1 MIGLRD
7 VLAEQRQRILDG
19 WAERVLNAYPSE
31 SLPFLKGEK
40 DRFRNPIGYTI
51 VAGLERIYDELFGK
65 QANGG
70 VERPI
75 DDIVRMR
82 AVQEFS
88 PAEAVGFM
96 SPLKEVVREAIE
108 AACPAWRTGVERD
121 LLADFA
127 RFEGEVDRVT
137 LVAVDCYNKCREK
150 LSRIRLRET
159 LAGGMLAAA
168 ERNRRIR

>member
-1 MIGLRD
+1 MTGLKD
-7 VLAEQRQRILDG
+7 FLAEQRQRILDG

-31 SLPFLKGEK
+31 SLTFLKGET
-40 DRFRNPIGYTI
+40 DRFRNPVGYTI
-51 VAGLERIYDELFGK
+51 VAGLERIYDELLGR

-70 VERPI
+70 AERPI

-96 SPLKEVVREAIE
+96 SPLKHVVREAIE
-108 AACPAWRTGVERD
+108 ASCPVWTTGVERD

-127 RFEGEVDRVT
+127 RFEGDVDRAT
-137 LVAVDCYNKCREK
+137 LVAVDCYRKCREK
-150 LSRIRLRET
+150 LSRIRLKET

-168 ERNRRIR
+168 EKNRRIC